1 MSPGGHSVRAWCVRV
16 RVMRP
21 GISITLRPTD
31 RRCLEGIVADR
42 NTPQKHVWRAEI
54 VLLSAD
60 GVGTVE
66 VMRRTG
72 TSRGWPYGQAA
83 RDAFGQ
89 KAQSSGLTKLERGSS
104 PLG

>member
-1 MSPGGHSVRAWCVRV
+1 
-16 RVMRP
+16 MRP
-21 GISITLRPTD
+21 GISITLGPSD
-31 RRCLEGIVADR
+31 RRRLEAIVADR

-54 VLLSAD
+54 VLLSAA
-60 GVGTVE
+60 GVGGVGGMGPTRTAGGGAYGQAAA
-66 VMRRTG
+66 RRTG

-83 RDAFGQ
+83 RDDFGQ